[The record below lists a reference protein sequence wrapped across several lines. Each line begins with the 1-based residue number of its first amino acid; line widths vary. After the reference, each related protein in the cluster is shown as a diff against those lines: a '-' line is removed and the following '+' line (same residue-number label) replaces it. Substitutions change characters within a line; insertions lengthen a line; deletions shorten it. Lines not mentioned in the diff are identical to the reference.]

1 MLEFLKKNIFII
13 ILSSITLF
21 IGFLTFLTFI
31 DRSFIEL
38 NQNNLQFLL
47 IINILLLFLLFVFI
61 FIEIKKSIKNDI
73 DKDGLTSNKKYITYF
88 SLFTLIPS
96 ILISVFSLF
105 LFSFAL
111 EKYFDKKVTTVVN
124 NSYELAK
131 NYVQEVRNKVEADI
145 VLIAFDTNKSANFLN
160 NDETE
165 YLRFLRTQ
173 KLIRGVDEIHII
185 DKNKTLLFSSE
196 EKNKYKAPVDKALNL
211 VLEDDRPLKIID
223 AANNISAAIIKLQAF
238 DNRFLY
244 VVKFL
249 DENISNYLSE
259 SQEAINFYYT
269 VEERST
275 GIKISFILI
284 YIIIVSL
291 LLFISISIAI
301 RFSSRFFRSINN
313 LILASNEIGQGNLNT
328 KVPEIKTDKD
338 MEILNK
344 NFNSMI
350 NRLRNQQSKLIINER
365 YKAWG
370 NLARKLAHEI
380 KNPLTPIQ
388 LTIDRIK
395 DKYTDKISTNDQAN
409 FRENLKI
416 INNQIKQI
424 ENLVNEFSDFARMP
438 KPIFKKNDLIKILNE
453 NIKLLSELDK
463 SIQIELQKNQKHSFL
478 SCDKEQ
484 IARVF
489 FNLIKNSIESIQQKA
504 EKNPDFNKKIVIE
517 INDNND
523 HIKISLIDNGIG
535 FNNLDKNI
543 NEILSPYFTTKKNGT
558 GLGLSI
564 VNKII
569 NDHNGEL
576 EFFSVNDGAKIEINF
591 KKNGDRN
598 INSR

>member
-13 ILSSITLF
+13 VLSSITLF

-38 NQNNLQFLL
+38 NQKNLQYLL
-47 IINILLLFLLFVFI
+47 VLNIFLLFLLFIFI
-61 FIEIKKSIKNDI
+61 FNEIKKSIRNDI
-73 DKDGLTSNKKYITYF
+73 EKDGLSSNKRYITYF

-96 ILISVFSLF
+96 ILISAFSLF

-111 EKYFDKKVTTVVN
+111 EKYFDKKITTVVN

-131 NYVQEVRNKVEADI
+131 SYVEEVRNKIEADI
-145 VLIAFDTNKSANFLN
+145 VLIAFDTNKSSKFLN
-160 NDETE
+160 DNTNE
-165 YLRFLRTQ
+165 YLRFLKTQ
-173 KLIRGVDEIHII
+173 KLIRDVDEIHII
-185 DKNKTLLFSSE
+185 DKDKNLLYSSE
-196 EKNKYKAPVDKALNL
+196 QSNIYIPPVDKALNL
-211 VLEDDRPLKIID
+211 VLEDDRPLKMIN
-223 AANNISAAIIKLQAF
+223 APANISAAIMRLQQF
-238 DNRFLY
+238 ENRFLY

-249 DENISNYLSE
+249 DKDISNYLSE
-259 SQEAINFYYT
+259 SQEAISFYYT

-275 GIKISFILI
+275 GIKISFALI
-284 YIIIVSL
+284 YIIVVAL
-291 LLFISISIAI
+291 LLFVSITIAI

-313 LILASNEIGQGNLNT
+313 LILASTAIGKGDLNT

-338 MEILNK
+338 MEILNR
-344 NFNSMI
+344 NFNLMTDQ
-350 NRLRNQQSKLIINER
+350 LKNQQEKLIINER
-365 YKAWG
+365 HEAWG

-395 DKYTDKISTNDQAN
+395 NKYLNQLSDVDQVN
-409 FRENLKI
+409 FRDNLKI

-438 KPIFKKNDLIKILNE
+438 KPILKDNNIINILEE
-453 NIKLLSELDK
+453 NIKLLSEIDDTIKFNL
-463 SIQIELQKNQKHSFL
+463 IKNDNKIIFN
-478 SCDKEQ
+478 CDKEQ

-504 EKNPDFNKKIVIE
+504 EKNSSFEKKILIE
-517 INDNND
+517 ILHNND
-523 HIKISLIDNGIG
+523 HIKLILMDNGIG
-535 FNNLDKNI
+535 LGKIKGNI
-543 NEILSPYFTTKKNGT
+543 KDILNPYFTTKKNGT

-569 NDHNGEL
+569 NDHNGKL
-576 EFFSVNDGAKIEINF
+576 NFFPLSNGAKVEIIF
-591 KKNGDRN
+591 KLNG
-598 INSR
+598 S